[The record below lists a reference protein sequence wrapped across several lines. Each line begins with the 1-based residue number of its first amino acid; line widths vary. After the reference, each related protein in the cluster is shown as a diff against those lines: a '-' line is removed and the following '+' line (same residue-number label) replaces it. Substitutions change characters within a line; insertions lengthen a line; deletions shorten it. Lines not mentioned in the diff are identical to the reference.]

1 MIQKGEI
8 RLVEIPV
15 GNGHEQTG
23 TRPVIIISDLEA
35 NIAII
40 IPFTSNLHALKYPH
54 TIEVRPSESNGLK
67 TDSVALAFQL
77 RAIDKKRIKDKPG
90 SLKNEKVIKIDK
102 MIKEMLVIQ

>member
-1 MIQKGEI
+1 MMLKGEI

-23 TRPVIIISDLEA
+23 TRPVIILSDVEA
-35 NIAII
+35 NIAIV

-54 TIEVRPSESNGLK
+54 TIEVSPSESNGLK
-67 TDSVALAFQL
+67 TDSVALIFQL
-77 RAIDKKRIKDKPG
+77 RAIDKKRIKDKIG
-90 SLKNEKVIKIDK
+90 ALENENVIKVDK